1 MLYTKLENNFQET
14 PFVALDLNQVTKQ
27 VIGDT
32 YEVIEDHA
40 IDLEI
45 VLADKALVMQG
56 NKEQIYRLLE
66 NLLLNACYHN
76 EKGSK
81 VSISSKEDKKTIY
94 LWVSGNG
101 KKIRSFKLR

>member
-14 PFVALDLNQVTKQ
+14 PFVALDLNQVSKQ

-45 VLADKALVMQG
+45 VLADKALVMCREIR
-56 NKEQIYRLLE
+56 NKSIAYLKTCCLMLATTMKKEAKLAFPAKRIRRLFTYGFLTM
-66 NLLLNACYHN
+66 
-76 EKGSK
+76 EK
-81 VSISSKEDKKTIY
+81 
-94 LWVSGNG
+94 N
-101 KKIRSFKLR
+101 